1 MSNTP
6 SQSDSQPLD
15 SKGQPDSSEF
25 PLLTPKEALFELRG
39 QNFLIASGLARV
51 FLQSMTLP
59 HYPEIRQSWL
69 KAVRA
74 LNFGTPKLKTASP
87 DLQAEAELFFLELR
101 HGDRALAFGKHASL
115 IQALANDETFWKG
128 VTDTLCNRRKPDN
141 TESSLTFRL
150 IGVWLHSCF
159 WAMSNEHRD
168 LVLTSVYGTP
178 INSPSGN
185 SVVVLKK
192 LIQRLKLKGWSNF
205 PQTYSEAPILAKVYH
220 PLGQDLEQGSCEIF
234 MR

>member
-6 SQSDSQPLD
+6 PQSDSQPLG

-25 PLLTPKEALFELRG
+25 PLLTPKESLFELRG
-39 QNFLIASGLARV
+39 QNFLIESGLAPI
-51 FLQSMTLP
+51 FLQSTTLP

-69 KAVRA
+69 KAVETF
-74 LNFGTPKLKTASP
+74 NFGTPKLKTASP
-87 DLQAEAELFFLELR
+87 ALQAAAESFFLELR
-101 HGDRALAFGKHASL
+101 YDDRALAFGKHASL
-115 IQALANDETFWKG
+115 IQALSDDETFWKG

-159 WAMSNEHRD
+159 WAMSNKHRD
-168 LVLTSVYGTP
+168 QVLTSVYRTP

-185 SVVVLKK
+185 PVAVL
-192 LIQRLKLKGWSNF
+192 
-205 PQTYSEAPILAKVYH
+205 
-220 PLGQDLEQGSCEIF
+220 
-234 MR
+234 